1 MFGVFSRHGLL
12 LGYFADDESAQRALR
27 SWRDASV
34 VLYLGDVRVD
44 R

>member
-1 MFGVFSRHGLL
+1 MWGVFSRHVLL
-12 LGYFADDESAQRALR
+12 LGYFDDADAAERALR

-34 VLYLGDVRVD
+34 VLWLGECRVD